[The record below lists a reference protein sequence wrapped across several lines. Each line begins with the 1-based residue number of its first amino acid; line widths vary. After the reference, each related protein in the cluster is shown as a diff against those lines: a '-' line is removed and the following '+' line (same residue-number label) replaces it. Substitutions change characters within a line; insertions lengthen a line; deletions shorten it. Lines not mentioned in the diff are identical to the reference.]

1 MLGRRKE
8 GHLRELVLKGVSESR
23 MGKLGSFLTIVGDL
37 LSPEVGLEV
46 DSQFLPHENPNFDV
60 DMADINTRAIGRNCE
75 SRLRGD

>member
-46 DSQFLPHENPNFDV
+46 DSQFLPH
-60 DMADINTRAIGRNCE
+60 
-75 SRLRGD
+75 